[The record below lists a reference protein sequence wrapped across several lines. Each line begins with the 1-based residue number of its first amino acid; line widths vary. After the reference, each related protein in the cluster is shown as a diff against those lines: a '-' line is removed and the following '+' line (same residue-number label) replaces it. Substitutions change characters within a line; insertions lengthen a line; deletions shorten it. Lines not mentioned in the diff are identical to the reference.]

1 VSRGGALL
9 AGLPDDLVGLEEE
22 RRGNGQAQG
31 LDGLEGDDQ
40 VALYGLLHSQLS
52 GLGACEALVDAGC
65 RAPAILPKADPL
77 ERFSLE
83 LTGVPRSLTWYGE
96 LCG

>member
-1 VSRGGALL
+1 L

-77 ERFSLE
+77 GHKASASTSSR
-83 LTGVPRSLTWYGE
+83 RSDIIGTA
-96 LCG
+96 